1 MHKGGLRLCE
11 AWAKMEL
18 QTSFM
23 VFTPPHC
30 QYRPTPIWWLHGQPN
45 WNTKRCQHV
54 SGNMAAV
61 PSTLRL
67 VANGRVVGGPRGA
80 PIQSLSLGFSGGSW
94 QVLDC
99 CICRACILKSLN
111 FSFIS
116 SKVSVYRFAENSRY
130 TATAAS
136 RKPFNRLQ
144 VDVHWLRKMFDH
156 CDMLLIMLK
165 SLLTTWLRG
174 YVECVHMRTKNTAS
188 LGREVEKGFPV
199 AFSAS
204 NLAVRHVGTEK
215 VSVTRW

>member
-1 MHKGGLRLCE
+1 
-11 AWAKMEL
+11 
-18 QTSFM
+18 
-23 VFTPPHC
+23 
-30 QYRPTPIWWLHGQPN
+30 
-45 WNTKRCQHV
+45 
-54 SGNMAAV
+54 MAAV

-99 CICRACILKSLN
+99 CICRVCILKSLN

-116 SKVSVYRFAENSRY
+116 SKVSLYRFAEKSRY

-174 YVECVHMRTKNTAS
+174 YVECVHKRKKNTAS